1 MKRKEHDRERVFSE
15 MKQKKIQIKKIMDN
29 NNNIII
35 TTHKS
40 YKELGIF
47 KKLIELSR
55 QVDLSTA
62 KCPKDIKEQFVYKIN
77 ELIFESIKKVRI
89 AKSRPASD
97 IEGKLEDIF
106 DIFENLDD
114 IDGYLIIMLNN
125 KKISD
130 KKYSIILEVFDQL
143 IDQLSRWSVN
153 LRRHL
158 LDANHN

>member
-1 MKRKEHDRERVFSE
+1 
-15 MKQKKIQIKKIMDN
+15 MDN

-47 KKLIELSR
+47 KKLIELSK

-62 KCPKDIKEQFVYKIN
+62 KCPKDIKE
-77 ELIFESIKKVRI
+77 LIFKSIKKVRI

-143 IDQLSRWSVN
+143 SRWSVN

-158 LDANHN
+158 LDADHN

>member
-15 MKQKKIQIKKIMDN
+15 MKQKKEINKKIMD

-77 ELIFESIKKVRI
+77 ELIFKSIKK
-89 AKSRPASD
+89 
-97 IEGKLEDIF
+97 GK
-106 DIFENLDD
+106 NC
-114 IDGYLIIMLNN
+114 
-125 KKISD
+125 KI
-130 KKYSIILEVFDQL
+130 
-143 IDQLSRWSVN
+143 
-153 LRRHL
+153 
-158 LDANHN
+158 

>member
-1 MKRKEHDRERVFSE
+1 
-15 MKQKKIQIKKIMDN
+15 MDNN

-47 KKLIELSR
+47 KKLIELSK

-77 ELIFESIKKVRI
+77 ELIFKSIKKVRI

-158 LDANHN
+158 LDADHN

>member
-1 MKRKEHDRERVFSE
+1 
-15 MKQKKIQIKKIMDN
+15 MDN

-47 KKLIELSR
+47 KKLIELSK

-62 KCPKDIKEQFVYKIN
+62 KCPKDIKE
-77 ELIFESIKKVRI
+77 LIFKSIKKVRI

-158 LDANHN
+158 LDADHN

>member
-1 MKRKEHDRERVFSE
+1 M
-15 MKQKKIQIKKIMDN
+15 
-29 NNNIII
+29 
-35 TTHKS
+35 
-40 YKELGIF
+40 
-47 KKLIELSR
+47 
-55 QVDLSTA
+55 
-62 KCPKDIKEQFVYKIN
+62 
-77 ELIFESIKKVRI
+77 RI

-158 LDANHN
+158 LDADHN